1 MTRSLFVAA
10 ALGSVLVT
18 GLPGPLTSQPALSND
33 TAREGG
39 LSGAVLLQIRLMSS
53 DPVNPRR
60 TEAELLRSSGAGPL
74 EESAPHPV
82 AAAVDATEPLST
94 RVEPAQIQGGE
105 DPLRAVQAFHEALRS
120 SDSAGAAQ
128 LLAEDAV
135 ILEGGTLEDREEY
148 LSHHLSADMA
158 FASAVDR
165 FVDSTKVALLGDVAW
180 VVSRSRTV
188 GAVRGR
194 PIDTE
199 GAELVVLTR
208 HDGVWKIRAV
218 HWSSRR

>member
-10 ALGSVLVT
+10 TLGSVLIT
-18 GLPGPLTSQPALSND
+18 GLPGPLTSQPALSKA
-33 TAREGG
+33 TPGEGR

-53 DPVNPRR
+53 DPVSPRR
-60 TEAELLRSSGAGPL
+60 PKAELSRPSGAGPL

-82 AAAVDATEPLST
+82 AAAVDATEAGSGE
-94 RVEPAQIQGGE
+94 VEPAEIQEGE
-105 DPLRAVQAFHEALRS
+105 DPFRAVQAFHEALRS

-165 FVDSTKVALLGDVAW
+165 LVDSAKVALLGDVAW
-180 VVSRSRTV
+180 VASRSRTV
-188 GAVRGR
+188 GAVRDQ

-199 GAELVVLTR
+199 GVELVVLTR